1 MLQLLTKKNRKGFTL
16 IELLVVIAIIGIL
29 ATIVLVSLNTA
40 RIKARDAR
48 RESDIRQIGLA
59 LEMYYDAQ
67 TSVKYPLT
75 AAYPGALST
84 YMQAVPKD
92 PTSAT
97 DYTYTSAD
105 GSTYCLIADLEVD
118 ATSFFYSA
126 PNGTGKSTNSDCD
139 AD

>member
-1 MLQLLTKKNRKGFTL
+1 MLQLFTKKNRQGFTL

-40 RIKARDAR
+40 RVKARDAR

-67 TSVKYPLT
+67 TPV
-75 AAYPGALST
+75 AYPAATSSLAPT
-84 YMQAVPKD
+84 YMQSVPAD
-92 PTSAT
+92 PSSAAA
-97 DYTYTSAD
+97 YSYSLVS
-105 GSTYCLIADLEVD
+105 GVYCLYADLEID
-118 ATSFFYSA
+118 ATSFFYSS
-126 PNGTGKSTNSDCD
+126 PNGTGKSTNADCD